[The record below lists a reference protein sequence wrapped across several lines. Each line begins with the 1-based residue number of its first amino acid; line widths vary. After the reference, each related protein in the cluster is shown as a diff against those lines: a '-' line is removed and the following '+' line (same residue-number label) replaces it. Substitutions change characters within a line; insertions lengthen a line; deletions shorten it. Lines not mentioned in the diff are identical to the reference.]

1 MGRAFR
7 PLPQSS
13 ISGRVRS
20 FRLWAVASVLND
32 AIGVPSRAV
41 RTFAEWVRG
50 VGTCVSDL
58 LQKPATWAIAT
69 ATLLSTQPA
78 SAQTAT
84 FLLDRAQLSGA
95 PDDGFMV
102 YRPYQGEETRV
113 YVNGALGFSL
123 NPLRDDNLQEDLRV
137 EGGAPI
143 TGQFPVYLSAG
154 LQLQGIIGLNLHIPF
169 TPVQITGATP
179 PPDVG
184 VGITDENAAM
194 NDIRFDGR
202 LMAYESNNRRF
213 RAGMF
218 GAFSIATGSETGFGG
233 DRGATAMLAAN
244 AEYDFKS
251 FLLAGHVG
259 PHFRPARG
267 LGVESDLY
275 VGSELRYAVGA
286 YVPLRDNRLRLG
298 AELWGST
305 GVEEL
310 AGESTFFKERNT
322 TIEWLAQAR
331 FLVSRDKRTFVNA
344 GGGTRLSNGYGA
356 ADLRLLASIGR
367 WWGFQDKEPPAPPP
381 RVRVVPRSDHHAADS
396 DGDGYPDDI
405 DACPDV
411 KEDGKK
417 PNPTD
422 GCPAPADADGD
433 GIPDAKDKCP
443 NEPEDFDGI
452 QDKDGCP
459 EKDADS
465 DAVLDV
471 VDKCPME
478 PGPPNKDA
486 EKNGCPTLTK
496 VSSDGTVSLMQPIQF
511 QTGLAT
517 ILPVSFPILD
527 EVVTLM
533 KARGDMKVAVEGHT
547 DSKGAHDY
555 NVKLS
560 DQRAAAVRR
569 YLEGKGIA
577 PSRLTSKGFGP
588 DKPVASNDTDEG
600 RAKNRRV
607 DFVIEGGA
615 AAAQTEDAAW
625 E

>member
-1 MGRAFR
+1 MASLAGFGLFG
-7 PLPQSS
+7 PP
-13 ISGRVRS
+13 
-20 FRLWAVASVLND
+20 SVLND
-32 AIGVPSRAV
+32 SIGVPFRAV
-41 RTFAEWVRG
+41 RTFADWVSG
-50 VGTCVSDL
+50 VGTRVSAVMK
-58 LQKPATWAIAT
+58 KPALWALVTT
-69 ATLLSTQPA
+69 ALFSAEPA
-78 SAQTAT
+78 WAQTAT

-113 YVNGALGFSL
+113 YVNGALGFAL
-123 NPLRDDNLQEDLRV
+123 NPLRDGHLQDDLRL
-137 EGGAPI
+137 EGGAPM

-154 LQLQGIIGLNLHIPF
+154 LQLQGIIGFNVHIPF
-169 TPVQITGATP
+169 TPVQVTGANP
-179 PPDVG
+179 PADVAI
-184 VGITDENAAM
+184 GITDENAAM
-194 NDIRFDGR
+194 NDVRFDGR
-202 LMAYESNNRRF
+202 IMVYESDNRRF

-218 GAFSIATGSETGFGG
+218 GAFTIATGTETGFGG
-233 DRGATAMLAAN
+233 DRGATALAAAN
-244 AEYDFKS
+244 FEYDFKT
-251 FLLAGHVG
+251 FLLAAHMG
-259 PHFRPARG
+259 PHFRPSRG
-267 LGVESDLY
+267 LAADSDLY

-298 AELWGST
+298 AEIWGST
-305 GVEEL
+305 GVVEL
-310 AGESTFFKERNT
+310 AGESTFMKERNT

-331 FLVSRDKRTFVNA
+331 FLVSEDKRTFVNA
-344 GGGTRLSNGYGA
+344 GGGTRLSNGYGS

-367 WWGFQDKEPPAPPP
+367 YWGLEDREPPSPPP
-381 RVRVVPRSDHHAADS
+381 RVRVVPRTDHYALDS

-411 KEDGKK
+411 KEDGKP

-422 GCPAPADADGD
+422 GCPAAADADGD
-433 GIPDAKDKCP
+433 GIPDDKDKCP
-443 NEPEDFDGI
+443 NEPEDFDGV

-459 EKDADS
+459 ETDADK
-465 DAVLDV
+465 DGVLDV
-471 VDKCPME
+471 VDKCPLE
-478 PGPPNKDA
+478 PGPPNKDP

-496 VSSDGTVSLMQPIQF
+496 VSADGTVSLLQPIQF
-511 QTGLAT
+511 QVGLAT

-533 KARGDMKVAVEGHT
+533 KARSEMKIAVEGHT

-577 PSRLTSKGFGP
+577 ASRLQSKGFGP
-588 DKPVASNDTDEG
+588 DRPVASNDTEEG

>member
-1 MGRAFR
+1 M
-7 PLPQSS
+7 S
-13 ISGRVRS
+13 
-20 FRLWAVASVLND
+20 
-32 AIGVPSRAV
+32 
-41 RTFAEWVRG
+41 TFGQWVKG
-50 VGTCVSDL
+50 VGAVGSAL
-58 LQKPATWAIAT
+58 IQKPATLALA
-69 ATLLSTQPA
+69 AAALFVAEPA
-78 SAQTAT
+78 AAQTPT

-102 YRPYQGEETRV
+102 YRPYQGEESRV
-113 YVNGALGFSL
+113 YVNGALGFAL
-123 NPLRDDNLQEDLRV
+123 NPLRDGHLQDDLRM

-143 TGQFPVYLSAG
+143 SAQIPVYLSAG
-154 LQLQGIIGLNLHIPF
+154 LQLEGIFGLNLHIPF
-169 TPVQITGATP
+169 TPYQATGTA
-179 PPDVG
+179 PDADVA
-184 VGITDENAAM
+184 VGITDEHSAM
-194 NDIRFDGR
+194 NDVRLDGR
-202 LMAYESNNRRF
+202 LMLFESDNRRF

-218 GAFSIATGSETGFGG
+218 GAITIATGTEIGFGG
-233 DRGATAMLAAN
+233 DRGATAMAAAN

-251 FLLAGHVG
+251 FLLAAHVG
-259 PHFRPARG
+259 PHFRPERG
-267 LGVESDLY
+267 LSSASDLY
-275 VGSELRYAVGA
+275 VGSELRYAIGA

-305 GVEEL
+305 GVVEL
-310 AGESTFFKERNT
+310 AGDSTFLKQRNT

-331 FLVSRDKRTFVNA
+331 FLVSKDKRTFFNA
-344 GGGTRLSNGYGA
+344 GGGTRLSDGYGS
-356 ADLRLLASIGR
+356 ADIRLLASIGR

-381 RVRVVPRSDHHAADS
+381 KVRVADRADHHAIDS

-405 DACPDV
+405 DECPDI

-443 NEPEDFDGI
+443 NEPEDFDKI

-459 EKDADS
+459 ETDADS

-471 VDKCPME
+471 VDKCPRE

-486 EKNGCPTLTK
+486 AKNGCPTLTK
-496 VSSDGTVSLMQPIQF
+496 VSSDGTVSLLQPIQF
-511 QTGLAT
+511 ATGLAT
-517 ILPVSFPILD
+517 ILPVSYPILD

-533 KARGDMKVAVEGHT
+533 KARDKMKITVEGHT
-547 DSKGAHDY
+547 DSRGTHDY

-577 PSRLTSKGFGP
+577 PSRLTSKGYGP
-588 DKPVASNDTDEG
+588 DRPVASNDTEEG

-615 AAAQTEDAAW
+615 AAAGGGEDDTW

>member
-1 MGRAFR
+1 M
-7 PLPQSS
+7 
-13 ISGRVRS
+13 
-20 FRLWAVASVLND
+20 
-32 AIGVPSRAV
+32 GVPSCAV
-41 RTFAEWVRG
+41 STLRKWMSG
-50 VGTCVSDL
+50 VGTKGTAGWIR
-58 LQKPATWAIAT
+58 KPATWGVAL
-69 ATLLSTQPA
+69 ATLLAAENA

-102 YRPYQGEETRV
+102 YRPYQGEESRV
-113 YVNGALGFSL
+113 YVNGALGFAM
-123 NPLRDDNLQEDLRV
+123 NPLRDSHLQEGLRQ

-154 LQLQGIIGLNLHIPF
+154 LQLQGIIGMNLHVPF
-169 TPVQITGATP
+169 TPAQITGSAP
-179 PPDVG
+179 PPDVAIG
-184 VGITDENAAM
+184 VTDEHAAM
-194 NDIRFDGR
+194 NDVRLDGR
-202 LMAYESNNRRF
+202 IMVYESDDRRF
-213 RAGMF
+213 RAGLV
-218 GAFSIATGSETGFGG
+218 GAFSIATGTETGFGG
-233 DRGATAMLAAN
+233 DRGATAMAFAN

-251 FLLAGHVG
+251 FLLAGHIG
-259 PHFRPARG
+259 PHFRPERG
-267 LGVESDLY
+267 LAAGSDLY
-275 VGSELRYAVGA
+275 VGSELRYAFGA
-286 YVPLRDNRLRLG
+286 YVPLRDNRVRLG

-305 GVEEL
+305 GVVEL

-331 FLVSRDKRTFVNA
+331 FLVSKDKRTFFNA
-344 GGGTRLSNGYGA
+344 GGGTRLSNGYGS
-356 ADLRLLASIGR
+356 ADIRLLASIGR
-367 WWGFQDKEPPAPPP
+367 WWGFADEEPPSPPP
-381 RVRVVPRSDHHAADS
+381 RVHVVDRADHHALDS

-405 DACPDV
+405 DECPDV

-443 NEPEDFDGI
+443 NEPEDFDKI

-459 EKDADS
+459 ETDADS

-471 VDKCPME
+471 VDKCPLE
-478 PGPPNKDA
+478 PGPANKDP

-496 VSSDGTVSLMQPIQF
+496 LSSDGTVQLLQPIQF
-511 QTGLAT
+511 ATGLAT
-517 ILPVSFPILD
+517 ILPVSYPILD

-533 KARGDMKVAVEGHT
+533 KARGEMKIDIEGHT
-547 DSKGAHDY
+547 DSRGKHDY

-560 DQRAAAVRR
+560 DQRAGAVRR
-569 YLEGKGIA
+569 YLEGKGIDA
-577 PSRLTSKGFGP
+577 SRLTSKGFGP
-588 DKPVASNDTDEG
+588 DRPVASNDTEEG

-607 DFVIEGGA
+607 DFVIKGGA
-615 AAAQTEDAAW
+615 AAAGGGEDDTW